1 MKKNTKMIV
10 IYLVLGLFIFAS
22 TGAQEPRIK
31 YPVTKKVD
39 QVDDY
44 FGTKVEDPY
53 RWLEE
58 MNSPGTRQW
67 INAQVEVTEKYLSS
81 IEFRPRLKARF
92 TELWNYE
99 KYSYPTKEGEYYIFH
114 KNDGLQEQDV
124 VYMQKGL
131 EGKPEVLL
139 DPNTFSKDGSISL
152 TDLSFSKNQDYLSY
166 GISRGGSDWQEFYV
180 MEVKTRGKMND
191 HIQWVKFSSTSW
203 YRDGFFYSR
212 YDEPPKDADKLKVK
226 VQDQKIYY
234 HKQGTPQSEDKLIFQ
249 DSRNPQRIYIGST
262 TDDER
267 YLLITVL
274 EGSSDHNLFYYKN
287 LEKDSPVTPVID
299 KPIGHFKVVDETSGK
314 FLLVTD
320 YEAPNYKLVL
330 IDPQKPQKEH
340 WETII
345 PESTDKLDFVSYVGG
360 RLIASYL
367 KDANTR
373 VSVFDVKGK
382 KLYDVQLPGIG
393 TAWGFSGKREDNEV
407 FYTFTSFT
415 TPAAIYRYNIKENK
429 SELFRKSNAKFNAE
443 AYETRQ
449 VFYESKDKTR
459 VPLFIVHKKGLPM
472 SGQNPTMLYGY
483 GGFNVPIRPSFRIS
497 IIPLLEN
504 GGVYAVACLRGGDE
518 YGEKWHRAGMLEKK
532 QNVFDDFIAAAEY
545 LVRTGYTSPQKLA
558 IMGASNGGLL
568 VGAVMNQ
575 RPDLFKVAIP
585 DVGVMDMLRFHK
597 FTIGWAWVGEYGSS
611 ENPEQFKYLYKYSPL
626 HNIKAG
632 VEYPAALVN
641 TADHDDRVF
650 PAHSFKYIATL
661 QEKYK
666 GKNPVLIRIETQV
679 GHGAGTATS
688 KSIQLYTDIYSFM
701 FYNMN
706 IKPIEAKK

>member
-1 MKKNTKMIV
+1 MKMSTKTV
-10 IYLVLGLFIFAS
+10 VFCLVLSLFIFAS
-22 TGAQEPRIK
+22 SWAQKPPIK

-39 QVDDY
+39 QVDDF

-58 MNSPGTRQW
+58 MNSPETRQW

-81 IEFRPRLKARF
+81 IEFRSRLKARF

-99 KYSYPTKEGEYYIFH
+99 KYSSPSKEGEYYVFS

-124 VYMQKGL
+124 VYMQKGPG
-131 EGKPEVLL
+131 GKPEVLL

-152 TDLSFSKNQDYLSY
+152 TDLSFSKNQGYLSY

-180 MEVKTRGKMND
+180 MEVKTREKMND

-345 PESTDKLDFVSYVGG
+345 PESTDKLNNVSYVGG

-393 TAWGFSGKREDNEV
+393 TAWGFTGKREDNEV

-429 SELFRKSNAKFNAE
+429 SELFRKSNVKFNAE

-472 SGQNPTMLYGY
+472 NGQNPTMLYGY
-483 GGFNVPIRPSFRIS
+483 GGFNAPMRPGFRIS

-504 GGVYAVACLRGGDE
+504 GGVYAAACLRGGDE

-611 ENPEQFKYLYKYSPL
+611 ENPEQFKFLYKYSPL

-632 VEYPAALVN
+632 VEYPATLVA

-650 PAHSFKYIATL
+650 PAHSFKYIAAL
-661 QEKYK
+661 QERYK

-701 FYNMN
+701 FYNMG
-706 IKPIEAKK
+706 IKPVF